1 MAQLTKG
8 INIKLNNY
16 NVMNVNAMI
25 FETITNTLKPH
36 FTKKI
41 NLSVST

>member
-8 INIKLNNY
+8 INIKLNY

-25 FETITNTLKPH
+25 FETITDTLKPH